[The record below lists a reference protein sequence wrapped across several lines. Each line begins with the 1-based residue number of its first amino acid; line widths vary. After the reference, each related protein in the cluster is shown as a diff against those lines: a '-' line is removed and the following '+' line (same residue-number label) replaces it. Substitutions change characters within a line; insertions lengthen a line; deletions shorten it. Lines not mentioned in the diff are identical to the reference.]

1 MLGQKLIKTFLLL
14 FALVVGGGSS
24 AWAEGTTATISF
36 ASSDTKINSASIT
49 GKDSQDN
56 TWTISTVGTTSFTNG
71 QTYSQIGS
79 SNKPATSI
87 TFTTTLAEEVK
98 ITAFSAKFGGFSGT
112 AGTVT
117 LKVGETSVGTGSLN
131 ATSDVV
137 VPSTSSAVGKVLT
150 VTVTN
155 ISKGV
160 KAYYI
165 SYTYE
170 AAGEDPAVNTTNNV
184 NIGYNAT
191 SGEFAYSISNPVDG
205 KSLTAS
211 VTSGGTWLSN
221 ATVDAA
227 NGKVTFSTTEN
238 EDEDNARVGTIHLVY
253 GDNLATKDVTVTQA
267 VAPKKYTVTFT
278 DPIGGTLVVKNG
290 DVNVSSGSRFIAGTE
305 LTIVPTADT
314 NYKYKNWQYKKGT
327 GSWSTKTTNFSYT
340 MDTNDVEFRANFDP
354 TYAVNWSVNGSVV
367 STSRFAE
374 GEEIV
379 FPNNPEEVD
388 GRVFV
393 GWVADEIS
401 GTTDDEPTFLTAPI
415 MGTSDVTYYAVFA
428 TAGTSGAPV
437 ETKTQTLQYDEW
449 TYSGNTTDKSSKN
462 YRLFHEDSYIESAS
476 FDLSKLSKVIVYG
489 GTFGGSEYNTLT
501 IGDGTNIWKSVTVS
515 GSSETG
521 SNTYTSEGATALSGT
536 KKLRITS
543 TCGGTSNG
551 IRISKVEIFTNE
563 ASISYSDY
571 CTTVVADTREAVN
584 ITSFTATETTLV
596 KGNTTA
602 TAVTNDQAGWTAAY
616 TYASDNTDVATVAA
630 DGVITAVGKGTVN
643 ITATLNVDKD
653 DANYKKGSIFSKSI
667 EITVNNPSHTVAF
680 YDNGTKISE
689 TSVEE
694 ETAIVFPTNPTPAVG
709 GFVFE
714 GWASAA
720 IDGTANVKPSTVTE
734 ANMGD
739 ADINYYAVYGDVQK
753 REVTATFDA
762 SDISNLTSVGTRT
775 WKDNDTDIQL
785 ALSNGQHYTN
795 GTPNT
800 WTVTKGTSNYFEIST
815 TGALTSIVATI
826 SGGDYKINS
835 VSVGSFVTNGTTQ
848 TVNKLNN
855 ATSVKCYATENYQIR
870 ATEIVVKA
878 IVDKTVG
885 YVTTLPANATIT
897 ISAAGYATYCSS
909 AALDFTG
916 ITTLTAYTASKDNN
930 TNAIIFNK
938 VEGKVPA
945 NTGLLV
951 SGETTN
957 VPVCASADPVDN
969 LLVGVTTETV
979 KDAGTVF
986 VLMNGSKGIGFYKNS
1001 KAFTLRAN
1009 SAYLPAEAVETAGA
1023 RSFIG
1028 FDDETT
1034 GIAEVNT
1041 QKEDAKRM
1049 FDLQGRKV
1057 TKAAKGLYIVD
1068 GRKVVVK

>member
-1 MLGQKLIKTFLLL
+1 MKHFNLIKTFLLL

-24 AWAEGTTATISF
+24 AWAE
-36 ASSDTKINSASIT
+36 D
-49 GKDSQDN
+49 
-56 TWTISTVGTTSFTNG
+56 V
-71 QTYSQIGS
+71 
-79 SNKPATSI
+79 
-87 TFTTTLAEEVK
+87 TL
-98 ITAFSAKFGGFSGT
+98 T
-112 AGTVT
+112 AGTNGSTCTVNDQKGIKVGTSNKGGDMSITVPANTTKLTLHAAAWKGVT
-117 LKVGETSVGTGSLN
+117 GLSLKVSGATVSPNEISLTADDGITGISPFTLSGSESDFEFEISLSDVTKETKIKFESSNAKRFVVWGASAETSGG
-131 ATSDVV
+131 
-137 VPSTSSAVGKVLT
+137 
-150 VTVTN
+150 
-155 ISKGV
+155 
-160 KAYYI
+160 
-165 SYTYE
+165 
-170 AAGEDPAVNTTNNV
+170 
-184 NIGYNAT
+184 
-191 SGEFAYSISNPVDG
+191 G

-211 VTSGGTWLSN
+211 DFALTNAPIALGFDLYNNSSAQVINYTTS
-221 ATVDAA
+221 
-227 NGKVTFSTTEN
+227 STG
-238 EDEDNARVGTIHLVY
+238 A
-253 GDNLATKDVTVTQA
+253 VTVSESDYVTT
-267 VAPKKYTVTFT
+267 VVDENNKTITVTPKSLVTPSAQTITVSQAADNSYEAGAATFT
-278 DPIGGTLVVKNG
+278 VTIDDSTPI
-290 DVNVSSGSRFIAGTE
+290 
-305 LTIVPTADT
+305 PTHTAT
-314 NYKYKNWQYKKGT
+314 
-327 GSWSTKTTNFSYT
+327 F
-340 MDTNDVEFRANFDP
+340 
-354 TYAVNWSVNGSVV
+354 SVNGVTS
-367 STSRFAE
+367 STDYEE
-374 GEEIV
+374 GAAIV
-379 FPNNPEEVD
+379 FPSDPASID
-388 GRVFV
+388 DKVFM
-393 GWVADEIS
+393 GWVNSAIV
-401 GTTDDEPTFLTAPI
+401 GTTDDAPSFI
-415 MGTSDVTYYAVFA
+415 SSATMGKADVTFYAVFA
-428 TAGTSGAPV
+428 TQLGSGDPVWVETPLSAMTASDVFVVSNGSYAMTNNNGTGSAPSAEGITVSEGKITSVVADNLKWNVSGNATDGYTFYPNGDSEKWLYCNTTASSSSNNNIRVGTGGRKLWEFDASGYLKTKDTYTTRFLSIYDESDFRGYINANSGAFVPKFYKYTSSV
-437 ETKTQTLQYDEW
+437 S
-449 TYSGNTTDKSSKN
+449 YSG
-462 YRLFHEDSYIESAS
+462 
-476 FDLSKLSKVIVYG
+476 
-489 GTFGGSEYNTLT
+489 
-501 IGDGTNIWKSVTVS
+501 
-515 GSSETG
+515 
-521 SNTYTSEGATALSGT
+521 
-536 KKLRITS
+536 
-543 TCGGTSNG
+543 
-551 IRISKVEIFTNE
+551 
-563 ASISYSDY
+563 Y
-571 CTTVVADTREAVN
+571 CTTVAADTREAVN
-584 ITSFTATETTLV
+584 ITSFTATETTLI

-602 TAVTNDQAGWTAAY
+602 TAVVNDQAGWTAAY

-630 DGVITAVGKGTVN
+630 DGVITAVGKGTAN
-643 ITATLNVDKD
+643 ITATLDVDKE
-653 DANYKKGSIFSKSI
+653 DANYKKGTTFSKSI

-694 ETAIVFPTNPTPAVG
+694 EAAIVFPTNPTPAVG
-709 GFVFE
+709 GFMYE
-714 GWASAA
+714 GWATAA
-720 IDGTANVKPSTVTE
+720 IDGTAAVKPATVTE
-734 ANMGD
+734 ANMGA

-916 ITTLTAYTASKDNN
+916 ITTLTAYTATKDVDGV
-930 TNAIIFNK
+930 TFNK
-938 VEGKVPA
+938 VTGKVPA

-957 VPVCASADPVDN
+957 VPVCASADPVTN

-1001 KAFTLRAN
+1001 NAFTVRAN

-1023 RSFIG
+1023 RAFIG
-1028 FDDETT
+1028 FDDDTT

-1057 TKAAKGLYIVD
+1057 TKTAKGLYVVD